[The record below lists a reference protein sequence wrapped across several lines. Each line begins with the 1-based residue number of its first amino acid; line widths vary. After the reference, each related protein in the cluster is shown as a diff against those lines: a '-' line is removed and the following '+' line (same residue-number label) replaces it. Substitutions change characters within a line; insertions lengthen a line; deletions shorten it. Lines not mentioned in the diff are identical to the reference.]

1 MFSLY
6 KNIYVIKL
14 SIQTIGLDA
23 IKGHVTC
30 ELRDLVICRM
40 MV

>member
-1 MFSLY
+1 MFNWNR
-6 KNIYVIKL
+6 KIYVIKL

-23 IKGHVTC
+23 IKGCVTY
-30 ELRDLVICRM
+30 ELSDLVTCRM